1 MIVTT
6 NGERPI
12 RYVVVLDRGKGSR
25 MSGFLAAG
33 VYEDDGEGQT
43 TVVFHMEE
51 VDATMSGRKLGS
63 DIADFMC
70 ESLWPGI
77 PLSLMIGTTVDGA
90 TPVKRVLLPAVRKRL
105 KEVAGWAKRRG
116 DEAVAARAAE
126 EFTHDLYCANIAG
139 APRDVGRKITMH
151 QRIGE
156 LTTALELERLR
167 ILGHVPL
174 FEDVTNALRSFDP
187 SKRSSEGK
195 DLWDAGAREGLITA
209 LTVLPKAVGYA
220 RAYRAETGPDGHPR
234 MVDVTSPHTGYGAA
248 PSSYVGRSGV
258 FGVDGT
264 VVGPL
269 SAGERAEAYGLRVS
283 AFRFPQVVAPAH
295 EWTPGAGGA
304 RWGRVSLNEA
314 LEPYRRAGGLG
325 ERGGPR

>member
-1 MIVTT
+1 
-6 NGERPI
+6 
-12 RYVVVLDRGKGSR
+12 

-33 VYEDDGEGQT
+33 VYEDGGEGQT

-51 VDATMSGRKLGS
+51 VDATLSGRKLGS
-63 DIADFMC
+63 QIADFC
-70 ESLWPGI
+70 ASLWPDI

-90 TPVKRVLLPAVRKRL
+90 TPVKRVLLPAVRARL
-105 KEVAGWAKRRG
+105 REVAAWARDEG

-167 ILGHVPL
+167 ILGDLPL

-209 LTVLPKAVGYA
+209 LTVLPKTVAFA
-220 RAYRAETGPDGHPR
+220 RAYRAETGPDGRPR
-234 MVDVTSPHTGYGAA
+234 MVDVTSPRTGYGGA
-248 PSSYVGRSGV
+248 PASYASPAGV
-258 FGVDGT
+258 FGIDGT
-264 VVGPL
+264 VLGVGSVFGARPGRVEASSPYADSYL
-269 SAGERAEAYGLRVS
+269 RPQRLEQVVSAWRRGEREPVERAPSAVSRSTQRAQRMTGGSSLARPPVYGE
-283 AFRFPQVVAPAH
+283 P
-295 EWTPGAGGA
+295 PGMA
-304 RWGRVSLNEA
+304 
-314 LEPYRRAGGLG
+314 
-325 ERGGPR
+325 